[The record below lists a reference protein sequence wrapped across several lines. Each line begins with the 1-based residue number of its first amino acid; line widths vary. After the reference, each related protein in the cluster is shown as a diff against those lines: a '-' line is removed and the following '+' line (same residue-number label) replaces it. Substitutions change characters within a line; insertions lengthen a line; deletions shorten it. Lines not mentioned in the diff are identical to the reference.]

1 MNFGGSNMILAI
13 QYHAVEM
20 LLCKRYFGLFLD
32 SDWYPRG
39 PKCVIQH
46 HLGWVWVSIEAGA
59 T

>member
-1 MNFGGSNMILAI
+1 MILAI
-13 QYHAVEM
+13 QYHTEEM

-39 PKCVIQH
+39 PKCVIEH
-46 HLGWVWVSIEAGA
+46 HLVWVWISIEAGA